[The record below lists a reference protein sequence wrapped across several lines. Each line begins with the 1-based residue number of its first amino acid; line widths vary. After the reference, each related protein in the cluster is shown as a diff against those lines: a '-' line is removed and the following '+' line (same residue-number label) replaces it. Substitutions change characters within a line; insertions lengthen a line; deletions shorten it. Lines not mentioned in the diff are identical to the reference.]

1 MIGKKTKCVGKLLL
15 QTSVRELH
23 NDIIK
28 SEKLDGLPTVWNN
41 KKRLVSDSALRYL
54 MPRQVKQFTPR
65 YKQMCGCE
73 VCIHCKQLQ
82 STLNS
87 WRKRHATN
95 KNR

>member
-1 MIGKKTKCVGKLLL
+1 MIGKKTKRVGKLLL
-15 QTSVRELH
+15 QFSERELH
-23 NDIIK
+23 NDLIK
-28 SEKLDGLPTVWNN
+28 SEKLDGLPRVWNN
-41 KKRLVSDSALRYL
+41 KKLLVSDTALRYL
-54 MPRQVKQFTPR
+54 MPRQVKKSTPR

>member
-1 MIGKKTKCVGKLLL
+1 MIGKKIKRVGKILL
-15 QTSVRELH
+15 QNSVRELH

-28 SEKLDGLPTVWNN
+28 SEKLGGLSTVWNN
-41 KKRLVSDSALRYL
+41 NKLLVSDTVLRYL